1 MTTTPDWYSV
11 EDIAHMLG
19 KSPDT
24 IRSYIRQKKLIA
36 YRFGRDYQ
44 IKPEDYQKF
53 LESRRTDA
61 GDDKDE

>member
-1 MTTTPDWYSV
+1 MTDIDWLSV
-11 EDIAHMLG
+11 EDVARMLG

-53 LESRRTDA
+53 LESRRTIP
-61 GDDKDE
+61 GRDDRD